1 MLLTNYFNLNIFN
14 LQILPTTAPTTA
26 PVLFPE
32 LLLLE
37 APVAANLFVVEARL
51 GSNVVEE
58 VSASSVE
65 YVVTALLLL
74 PDTAEGD
81 LGLVE
86 ETEEEDPPED
96 VLVLLVDDAGVFAG
110 VLGCVGVLLGVV
122 GVLSDGVDGGEE
134 EESVVES
141 AVVGF

>member
-51 GSNVVEE
+51 GSSVVEE

-81 LGLVE
+81 LGL
-86 ETEEEDPPED
+86 EEEDPPED

-122 GVLSDGVDGGEE
+122 GVLSDGVDGDEE